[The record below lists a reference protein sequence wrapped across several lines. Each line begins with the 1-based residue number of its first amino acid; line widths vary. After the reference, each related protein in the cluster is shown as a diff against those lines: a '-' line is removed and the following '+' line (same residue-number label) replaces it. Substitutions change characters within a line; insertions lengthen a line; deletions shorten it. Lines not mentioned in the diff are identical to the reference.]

1 METPDQNSPDVL
13 SEEILAEAR
22 RECDEILHRA
32 QQESALLLA
41 SAAAETEKTR
51 REKLASAPAEAARRT
66 ELVLATIPVETGR
79 LRSARIEAI
88 LEKIREEA
96 RCQLLALNFDG
107 HEAAVALAAEA
118 ISQMPGT
125 DFVLK
130 ISAADHAAFGHK
142 LAKEISPRIG
152 RSTLNLTVSADPA
165 MTEGGVIVQDT
176 AGIRIWDNRLLARLE
191 RLWPEL
197 RRQIAVQNLLADE
210 SGNGTGVSPES
221 SNITSSHCSAETH
234 RRDACATTKAM
245 TAATHPVV
253 SRINGPTVTAG
264 GMAGAQMYEVV
275 QVGELG
281 LVGEVVR
288 LIGDRAT
295 IQVYEDTT
303 MLKPGAPIRRT
314 GQPLSV
320 WLGPGLVGNIY
331 DGIQRPLPG
340 IATHSGAWIRRGE
353 KMPALDL
360 EKRWTFEP
368 CVHSGETVVAG
379 QAIGHVAETP
389 LVKHHVML
397 PPDVTGKVNS
407 IVSQG
412 DFNLCETLAVIE
424 TASGSREIT
433 MLQKWPVRVARPIRE
448 RLRIVE
454 PLITGQRII
463 DTFFPIGKG
472 GCAAIPGGFGTGKTI
487 TQHQLAK
494 WSDAEIIV
502 FIGCGERGNEMT
514 EVLRE
519 FPELKDPRSGR
530 PLMERTILIANTSN
544 MPVAAREV
552 SIYTGITLAE
562 YYRDM
567 GKSVAVF
574 ADSTSRWAEALR
586 ELAARL
592 EEMPAEEGFPATL
605 PTRLAQFYERGGAV
619 TTLAGERGSVS
630 IVGAV
635 SPPGG
640 DFSEPVT
647 QHTRRFIRCFWA
659 LDTVLAN
666 ARHYPSINWL
676 QSYSEYV
683 EDVGAW
689 WEKLSPDWSEMRT
702 EALTLLQ
709 REDRLQQI
717 VKLVGPDALPD
728 SQRLILFI
736 AEIFKDGFLAQ
747 SAFDE
752 TDMYCSPERQV
763 ALLRIILTLYRRGR
777 DLIQA
782 GAPLARLRAL
792 ACVPLVMRAKSAIA
806 TAEKLAELKKRVGEE
821 LDALAKEFPH
831 VEHHETKN
839 QRQKI

>member
-1 METPDQNSPDVL
+1 MTTATDSVV
-13 SEEILAEAR
+13 
-22 RECDEILHRA
+22 
-32 QQESALLLA
+32 
-41 SAAAETEKTR
+41 TR
-51 REKLASAPAEAARRT
+51 
-66 ELVLATIPVETGR
+66 
-79 LRSARIEAI
+79 
-88 LEKIREEA
+88 
-96 RCQLLALNFDG
+96 
-107 HEAAVALAAEA
+107 
-118 ISQMPGT
+118 IS
-125 DFVLK
+125 
-130 ISAADHAAFGHK
+130 
-142 LAKEISPRIG
+142 
-152 RSTLNLTVSADPA
+152 
-165 MTEGGVIVQDT
+165 
-176 AGIRIWDNRLLARLE
+176 
-191 RLWPEL
+191 
-197 RRQIAVQNLLADE
+197 
-210 SGNGTGVSPES
+210 
-221 SNITSSHCSAETH
+221 
-234 RRDACATTKAM
+234 
-245 TAATHPVV
+245 
-253 SRINGPTVTAG
+253 GPTVTAS

-288 LIGDRAT
+288 LVGDHAT

-303 MLKPGAPIRRT
+303 LLKPGAPVRCT
-314 GQPLSV
+314 GAPLSV
-320 WLGPGLVGNIY
+320 WLGPGLIGNIY

-340 IATHSGAWIRRGE
+340 IQVHSGAWIRRGE
-353 KMPALDL
+353 KVEPLDAA
-360 EKRWTFEP
+360 KKWRFTP
-368 CVHSGETVVAG
+368 RVNTGDRVVAG
-379 QAIGHVAETP
+379 QAIGEVAETE
-389 LVKHHVML
+389 LVQHRILV
-397 PPDVTGKVNS
+397 PPGIGGKILS
-407 IVSQG
+407 IVAKAEFALR
-412 DFNLCETLAVIE
+412 DVLAVVTTE
-424 TASGSREIT
+424 SGPREVS
-433 MLQKWPVRVARPIRE
+433 MLQQWPVRVPRPIRE

-472 GCAAIPGGFGTGKTI
+472 GAAAIPGGFGTGKTI

-519 FPELKDPRSGR
+519 FPDLKDPRTGR

-619 TTLAGERGSVS
+619 TTLAGDRGSVS

-659 LDTVLAN
+659 LDTELAN
-666 ARHYPSINWL
+666 ARHYPSIHWL
-676 QSYSEYV
+676 HSYSEYV
-683 EDVGAW
+683 EDVAAW
-689 WEKLSPDWSEMRT
+689 WEKQAPDWNELRA

-709 REDRLQQI
+709 REERLQQI
-717 VKLVGPDALPD
+717 VKLVGPDVLPD
-728 SQRLILFI
+728 SQKLILFI
-736 AEIFKDGFLAQ
+736 AEIFKDGFLTQ
-747 SAFDE
+747 SAFDAK
-752 TDMYCSPERQV
+752 DMFCSPERQV
-763 ALLRIILTLYRRGR
+763 ALLRMILTLYRRGR

-782 GAPLARLRAL
+782 GAPLAKIRAL
-792 ACVPLVMRAKSAIA
+792 PGAAQVMRAKS
-806 TAEKLAELKKRVGEE
+806 TFGNDQLGPLAELAKRLGEE
-821 LDALAKEFPH
+821 LDALAKEIPRP
-831 VEHHETKN
+831 TAPPP
-839 QRQKI
+839 